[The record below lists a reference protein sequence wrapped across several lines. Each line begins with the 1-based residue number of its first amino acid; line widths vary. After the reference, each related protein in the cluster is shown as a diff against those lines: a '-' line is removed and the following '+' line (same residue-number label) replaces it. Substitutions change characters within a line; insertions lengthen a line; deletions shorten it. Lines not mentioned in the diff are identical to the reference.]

1 MNEETVLNIT
11 LNALR
16 SIYPAWRTSVKSQQ
30 ELNALKEQWLIAFKE
45 NNIRTD
51 IQINRALK
59 KCRQDTKP
67 FMPSVGQFIKWCKAP
82 HASHQLFDNTKLLE
96 NNNKLSPQEVKAL
109 IKEKIK
115 NY

>member
-1 MNEETVLNIT
+1 MF
-11 LNALR
+11 
-16 SIYPAWRTSVKSQQ
+16 S
-30 ELNALKEQWLIAFKE
+30 
-45 NNIRTD
+45 
-51 IQINRALK
+51 
-59 KCRQDTKP
+59 